1 MHKFAISG
9 FSRALIMQAMEN
21 RYNLLAEQHTKL
33 SNEKENLI
41 KENSSL
47 REVRFG
53 THKFVVK
60 ALKSEAT

>member
-9 FSRALIMQAMEN
+9 FSRALMQAMEN
-21 RYNLLAEQHTKL
+21 RYNLLAEQHTKI

-41 KENSSL
+41 KENSNL

-53 THKFVVK
+53 TCKFGVK
-60 ALKSEAT
+60 ALQREMT